1 MRFFPIL
8 CLVLFISHGVAS
20 RRHSHSKK
28 KKAKESSVGA
38 VGPPSS
44 KDFAFRLYRA
54 LVSESPGQNVF
65 FSPLSV
71 SMSLGML
78 SLGAGLKTKTQI
90 LDGLGL
96 SLQQGQED
104 KLHKGFQQLLQ
115 RFRQPSDG
123 LQLSLG
129 SALFKDPAVHIRDDF
144 LSAMKTLYMSDT
156 FSTNF
161 GNPEIAKKQI
171 NNYVAKQTKGKIV
184 DFIKDLDSTHVMI
197 VVNYIFFR
205 AKWQTAFSE
214 TNTHK
219 MDFHV
224 TPKRTT
230 QVPMMNRE
238 DGYSYYLDQNISC
251 TVVGIPYQGN
261 AIALF
266 ILPSEGKMK
275 QVEDGLDER
284 TLRNWLK
291 MFTKRRLDLYLP
303 KFSIEA
309 TYKLENVLPKL
320 GIQDVFTTHAD
331 LSGITDHT
339 NIKLSEMV
347 HKSMMEVEE
356 SGTTAAAITGA
367 IFTFRSARPSS
378 LKIEFTRPFLLTLM
392 EDSHIL
398 FVGKVTRP

>member
-197 VVNYIFFR
+197 VVNYIFF
-205 AKWQTAFSE
+205 K
-214 TNTHK
+214 
-219 MDFHV
+219 
-224 TPKRTT
+224 
-230 QVPMMNRE
+230 
-238 DGYSYYLDQNISC
+238 
-251 TVVGIPYQGN
+251 
-261 AIALF
+261 
-266 ILPSEGKMK
+266 GKPWAP
-275 QVEDGLDER
+275 
-284 TLRNWLK
+284 T
-291 MFTKRRLDLYLP
+291 
-303 KFSIEA
+303 
-309 TYKLENVLPKL
+309 
-320 GIQDVFTTHAD
+320 
-331 LSGITDHT
+331 
-339 NIKLSEMV
+339 
-347 HKSMMEVEE
+347 
-356 SGTTAAAITGA
+356 
-367 IFTFRSARPSS
+367 
-378 LKIEFTRPFLLTLM
+378 
-392 EDSHIL
+392 
-398 FVGKVTRP
+398 

>member
-1 MRFFPIL
+1 MRLFPIL
-8 CLVLFISHGVAS
+8 CLVLFFSLGVAS
-20 RRHSHSKK
+20 SLRFRSKE

-38 VGPPSS
+38 VGTPRSR
-44 KDFAFRLYRA
+44 DFAFSLYKVLA
-54 LVSESPGQNVF
+54 SEAPDQNVF
-65 FSPLSV
+65 FSPMGV

-78 SLGAGLKTKTQI
+78 SLGAGMKTKTQI

-96 SLQQGQED
+96 SPQHDQED
-104 KLHKGFQQLLQ
+104 KLHKDFQQLLQ
-115 RFRQPSDG
+115 RFSQSSDG

-129 SALFKDPAVHIRDDF
+129 SALFKDPAVHIRDHF

-161 GNPEIAKKQI
+161 GDPEGAKKQI
-171 NNYVAKQTKGKIV
+171 NDYVAKQTKGKIV
-184 DFIKDLDSTHVMI
+184 DLIKDLDSTHVMV
-197 VVNYIFFR
+197 VVNYIFFK
-205 AKWQTAFSE
+205 AKWQTAFSD
-214 TNTHK
+214 TNTRQ

-224 TPKRTT
+224 TPKKTI

-238 DGYSYYLDQNISC
+238 DWYSYILDQNISC
-251 TVVGIPYQGN
+251 TVVGIPYQGS

-303 KFSIEA
+303 KFSIEG
-309 TYKLENVLPKL
+309 TYKLEKILPKL
-320 GIQDVFTTHAD
+320 GIQDIFTTHAD

-347 HKSMMEVEE
+347 HRSMVEIDE
-356 SGTTAAAITGA
+356 SGTTASAATGA
-367 IFTFRSARPSS
+367 IFTLRSARPRS
-378 LKIEFTRPFLLTLM
+378 LKLEYTRPFLMAVMDDT
-392 EDSHIL
+392 SL
-398 FVGKVTRP
+398 FFIGKVIQP